1 MSEYAR
7 KLRKNLSDAERV
19 LWQILRNRQLAGWK
33 FRRQHPIG
41 PFIVDFVCIE
51 KKLVV
56 EVDGGQHATSLQ
68 EDTKRTRYL
77 ENKGYRVVRFW
88 NNDVLRESDSVLNF
102 VLNFLSGSPPPC
114 PSPPKGAREK

>member
-77 ENKGYRVVRFW
+77 ENKGYRVVHFW
-88 NNDVLRESDSVLNF
+88 NNDVLRESDSVLNV
-102 VLNFLSGSPPPC
+102 VLNFLSGSPSPC